1 MLNQGLILTGTAYN
15 GRSEDVL
22 EVAKLIV
29 ELMMLAELDTVDSL
43 FFLPE
48 SI

>member
-1 MLNQGLILTGTAYN
+1 MLNQGLVLTDGAYN
-15 GRSEDVL
+15 GCSEDVL

-29 ELMMLAELDTVDSL
+29 ELMVLAELDTVDSL
-43 FFLPE
+43 FFLPQ

>member
-1 MLNQGLILTGTAYN
+1 VLTGGVYN
-15 GRSEDVL
+15 GCSEDVL

-29 ELMMLAELDTVDSL
+29 EQVVELMMLVELDTVDSL